1 MANFKPQFL
10 INKIIFLIT
19 ILFLFLFQK
28 NTASASI
35 SSFQSSQNNAIQTRL
50 LISTYQQENKKKLI
64 GAIHFKIKDGWK
76 LYGED
81 SQGVGMPLT
90 LDFNK
95 FKNYKSHKIIWPQA
109 ETAEEKIGKEII
121 KYSYYKNEVIIP
133 FEINTSAINISNQLD
148 LKITFAF
155 CKDVCVPVDQEFS
168 INFGD
173 EDDLIALEKIQKFYD
188 KILST
193 KTINNNSQSLKT
205 NSSSYFAIIIFFAF
219 IGGLILNIMPC
230 VLPVISIKLIS
241 IVNHQNA
248 SLQKIR
254 SAFIATFLGIL
265 ICFFILALI
274 TITLRSMG
282 DFLGWGLQFQN
293 PYFLV
298 FLIVILIFF
307 IAEFL
312 DIFVI
317 DYNKLIA
324 NFLNKKINQ
333 SEKSKNIFIPNFLS
347 GVLAVLLATPCSA
360 PFLGSAIS
368 FTITQQPLI
377 VFIIFSTIGIGFG
390 FPYLALMINPKI
402 VKILPK
408 PGNWMYRLKQLM
420 AGFLMATIIWLIHIL
435 SKNIGAPS
443 AFILAFL
450 AIAIFGVLS
459 LKGQIKKIIF
469 IPILI
474 FLSFNLPFEFQQ
486 QQLEDK
492 NQYDRLWIKFSQEN
506 LDLLLAQNKVILVD
520 ITADWCLTCKYN
532 KIRVLKTKEIVD
544 KLKKGE
550 IIGLRGDIT
559 KPDQKIMEYMK
570 SFNRYAIPFNVVY
583 GPNAKSGILTSE
595 LLDKQQLLET
605 IEKAQ

>member
-1 MANFKPQFL
+1 
-10 INKIIFLIT
+10 
-19 ILFLFLFQK
+19 
-28 NTASASI
+28 
-35 SSFQSSQNNAIQTRL
+35 
-50 LISTYQQENKKKLI
+50 
-64 GAIHFKIKDGWK
+64 
-76 LYGED
+76 
-81 SQGVGMPLT
+81 
-90 LDFNK
+90 
-95 FKNYKSHKIIWPQA
+95 
-109 ETAEEKIGKEII
+109 
-121 KYSYYKNEVIIP
+121 
-133 FEINTSAINISNQLD
+133 
-148 LKITFAF
+148 
-155 CKDVCVPVDQEFS
+155 
-168 INFGD
+168 
-173 EDDLIALEKIQKFYD
+173 
-188 KILST
+188 
-193 KTINNNSQSLKT
+193 
-205 NSSSYFAIIIFFAF
+205 
-219 IGGLILNIMPC
+219 
-230 VLPVISIKLIS
+230 
-241 IVNHQNA
+241 
-248 SLQKIR
+248 
-254 SAFIATFLGIL
+254 
-265 ICFFILALI
+265 
-274 TITLRSMG
+274 MG
-282 DFLGWGLQFQN
+282 NFLGWGLQFQN

-333 SEKSKNIFIPNFLS
+333 GEKSKNIFIPNFLS
-347 GVLAVLLATPCSA
+347 GILAVLLATPCSA

-368 FTITQQPLI
+368 FTITQQPLV
-377 VFIIFSTIGIGFG
+377 VFIIFSSIGIGFG

-420 AGFLMATIIWLIHIL
+420 AGFLMATIIWLIYIL

-459 LKGQIKKIIF
+459 LKGKIKKILF
-469 IPILI
+469 IPVLI

-486 QQLEDK
+486 KQIDDQ
-492 NQYDRLWIKFSQEN
+492 NQYDQLWIKFSQEN
-506 LDLLLAQNKVILVD
+506 LELLLAQNKVVLVD

-583 GPNAKSGILTSE
+583 GPSAKSGILTSE
-595 LLDKQQLLET
+595 LLDKEQLLET